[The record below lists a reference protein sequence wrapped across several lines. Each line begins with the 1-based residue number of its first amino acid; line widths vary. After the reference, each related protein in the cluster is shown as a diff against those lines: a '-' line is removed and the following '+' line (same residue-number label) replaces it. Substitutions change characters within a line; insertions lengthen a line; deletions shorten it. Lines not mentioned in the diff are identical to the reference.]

1 MRDNELGRFKRTNWL
16 MRSIMRKL
24 SILYC
29 FGHLN
34 RFSKY
39 QVQPIYFQH
48 FLFVSAIANF
58 INFMSFI
65 WICCHDKAW
74 WFNFNS
80 MRYVVKKYGISMLDK
95 FWIQFNINDTHEMKW
110 ISMVL
115 FFIRS
120 IERKKCIALCGFFD
134 AIRSKYAYWERW
146 PMDSFIRTKQ
156 ASANK
161 CLIVTDRFLFII
173 HIMRPKWT
181 IAANHIFFI
190 HFVVT
195 HTYTKQTHKGN
206 EKHH

>member
-1 MRDNELGRFKRTNWL
+1 MFWPFESLQQISSAANL
-16 MRSIMRKL
+16 
-24 SILYC
+24 
-29 FGHLN
+29 
-34 RFSKY
+34 FST
-39 QVQPIYFQH
+39 F
-48 FLFVSAIANF
+48 FFCVSVIANF
-58 INFMSFI
+58 INFMSSN

-74 WFNFNS
+74 WFNFIS
-80 MRYVVKKYGISMLDK
+80 MRYIVKKYGISMLDK
-95 FWIQFNINDTHEMKW
+95 FWIQFNINDTREMKW
-110 ISMVL
+110 ISMIF

-120 IERKKCIALCGFFD
+120 IERKKRIALCGFFD
-134 AIRSKYAYWERW
+134 AIRLKYAYWERW
-146 PMDSFIRTKQ
+146 PMDSFMPTKQ

-195 HTYTKQTHKGN
+195 HTHSVYVQIHKGN